1 MAPVLADQV
10 LLLPRP
16 VAGPSPVTSAQVQP
30 PAGATDGD
38 HVPSDVPMA
47 AVMRY
52 RCQLPSWATKG
63 MVVTL
68 VAIVAT
74 ACVAALWPYNQA
86 APLGATLCPRL
97 QDHVAFNNSTC
108 AGFTAR
114 AERYG
119 GCQDALADPHRRQ
132 RLFPFLDTWAA
143 VEASGWA
150 SYLRTVY
157 GPNTSLPINL
167 SQVTMF
173 YIDRTGHLPRSLA
186 DEIG

>member
-1 MAPVLADQV
+1 
-10 LLLPRP
+10 
-16 VAGPSPVTSAQVQP
+16 
-30 PAGATDGD
+30 
-38 HVPSDVPMA
+38 
-47 AVMRY
+47 
-52 RCQLPSWATKG
+52 
-63 MVVTL
+63 
-68 VAIVAT
+68 
-74 ACVAALWPYNQA
+74 
-86 APLGATLCPRL
+86 LCPRL